1 MKKSK
6 DGKRNKMNKEVKKK
20 RTTTV
25 KTLKSV
31 SSLKKT
37 TFDLKS
43 VYFPFFQSIF
53 LASCTLIS

>member
-6 DGKRNKMNKEVKKK
+6 DGKRNKMNKEAKKK

-31 SSLKKT
+31 SSLKKQ
-37 TFDLKS
+37 LS
-43 VYFPFFQSIF
+43 ISNPCIF
-53 LASCTLIS
+53 LSFRAFFGLMYFN

>member
-1 MKKSK
+1 MRKSK
-6 DGKRNKMNKEVKKK
+6 DGKRNKMNKEAKKK

-43 VYFPFFQSIF
+43 VYFPSFQSIF
-53 LASCTLIS
+53 WPHVL